1 MFRAEKIQEFSLNM
15 YELEKAG
22 MVSKN
27 KFDVSDQVLEL
38 EREFN
43 EINKI

>member
-15 YELEKAG
+15 YALEKVG